1 MGRLRGGPALREI
14 ELIHE
19 FRYGLILP
27 PRPVLICTLEANG
40 RTEYCISLVDSGA
53 DHCVFPLALALR
65 MGFEPE
71 GQPCTMIRGLIGS
84 PADLYLW
91 EVTLKFDFGS
101 FRVTAGFS
109 EALDR
114 QDRGYLGQN
123 GFFDNVRVVF
133 DRRANR
139 FTIEPY

>member
-1 MGRLRGGPALREI
+1 M
-14 ELIHE
+14 
-19 FRYGLILP
+19 
-27 PRPVLICTLEANG
+27 
-40 RTEYCISLVDSGA
+40 SLVDSGA
-53 DHCVFPLALALR
+53 DHCVFPLALARR
-65 MGFEPE
+65 MGFDPE
-71 GQPCTMIRGLIGS
+71 GQPCAMIRGLTGS

-101 FRVTAGFS
+101 FRVMAGFS

-123 GFFDNVRVVF
+123 GFFDSVRVTF